1 MEIVELKEI
10 SNSLKIAFETGD
22 IDKINELYHDDIIV
36 WHNYDLL
43 NRNKNN
49 SLETAKWV
57 FKNIQNFKIEI
68 IDIIYFEQGY
78 IQQCIFRGKNSE
90 TGEFFVVHALIK
102 ITCSDNK
109 IIKIEEY
116 TDPKQGASVPEEY

>member
-1 MEIVELKEI
+1 MEIVDLKVI

-43 NRNKNN
+43 NRNKSN

-57 FKNIQNFKIEI
+57 FKNIHNFKIEI
-68 IDIIYFEQGY
+68 NDIIYFEQGY
-78 IQQCIFRGKNSE
+78 IQQCIFKGENSE
-90 TGEFFVVHALIK
+90 TGNSFVVHALIK

-116 TDPKQGASVPEEY
+116 TDPKQGASVPEEF